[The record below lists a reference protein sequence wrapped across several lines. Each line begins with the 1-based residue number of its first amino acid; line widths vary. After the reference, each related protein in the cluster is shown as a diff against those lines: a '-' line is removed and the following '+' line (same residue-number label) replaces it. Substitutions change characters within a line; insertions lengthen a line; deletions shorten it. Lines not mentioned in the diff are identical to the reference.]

1 MMHDATTVEALFPRR
16 ALAREE
22 GPLYRQLAEILRRP
36 IAEGRLAVGGELPKE
51 ARLAEHFGVSL
62 ITVRQALRD
71 LEGDGLIRKRSAKPA
86 IVTSAAPPVT
96 LSWTFKNF
104 ADMAAFTKDA
114 SLKIKSYKKEVSP
127 LLQRHF
133 GLAKDEQ

>member
-1 MMHDATTVEALFPRR
+1 MDHSAPTIDSLPKRTLGRSN
-16 ALAREE
+16 
-22 GPLYRQLAEILRRP
+22 GPLYRQLADILREP
-36 IAEGRLAVGGELPKE
+36 IGNGTFPVGGELPKE
-51 ARLAEHFGVSL
+51 AVIAERFGVSL

-71 LEGDGLIRKRSAKPA
+71 LEADGLIKKRSAKPA
-86 IVTSAAPPVT
+86 VVTSAAPPVT